1 LTTGELHVW
10 STEPGDLERW
20 LELWQAWPQREVFA
34 HPGYLKLYEDERSRP
49 LCAAWTGADGTV
61 LYPFLL
67 RDLTR
72 EPFCPPTL
80 ERAADLT
87 SPYGYGGPFFWG
99 DGNRDA
105 VAAEFWP
112 QFGEWAQAEGVVS
125 EFVRLALFPDSLL
138 PYPGERVQ
146 RLVNVVR
153 DLDPDP
159 DELWMDFEHK
169 VRKNVKKARRSEVR
183 IELDETG
190 TRLADFLRLYRHM
203 LGRRGADER
212 YDFPAGFFE
221 SIHRELPGQF
231 LYAHALSGDR
241 VVSSELVLV
250 SAETIYS
257 FLGGT
262 EQEAFELRPNDLL
275 KHELILWARAAGKRR
290 FVLGGGYREDDGIF
304 RYKRS
309 FAPHGLTPFFVGQRI
324 LEPQLYRELSERR
337 GAGAVPDY
345 FPAYRS

>member
-20 LELWQAWPQREVFA
+20 LELWQAWPRREVFA
-34 HPGYLKLYEDERSRP
+34 HPGYLKLYEDEKSRP
-49 LCAAWTGADGTV
+49 LCAAWTGAGGAV

-67 RDLTR
+67 RDLTQ

-99 DGNRDA
+99 DDDPDA

-112 QFGEWAQAEGVVS
+112 RFAEWAEGEAVVS
-125 EFVRLALFPDSLL
+125 EFVRLALFPESLL

-159 DELWMDFEHK
+159 GQLWMDFEHK
-169 VRKNVKKARRSEVR
+169 VRKNVKKAQRFEVR

-190 TRLADFLRLYRHM
+190 ARVADFLRIYRHT
-203 LGRRGADER
+203 LGRRNADER
-212 YDFPAGFFE
+212 YDFPAEFFE
-221 SIHRELPGQF
+221 GIQRKLPGQF

-241 VVSSELVLV
+241 VISSELVLV

-262 EQEAFELRPNDLL
+262 EQEAYELRPNDLL
-275 KHELILWARAAGKRR
+275 KHELILWAKEAGKRR
-290 FVLGGGYREDDGIF
+290 FVLGGGYSEDDGIF

-309 FAPHGLTPFFVGQRI
+309 FAPHGLRPFFVGQRI
-324 LEPQLYRELSERR
+324 LEPALYRELTEHS
-337 GAGAVPDY
+337 GHAAAGDY
-345 FPAYRS
+345 FPAYRT